1 MDGAVQAR
9 RIAERRRKNPARDA
23 RRQAHLTRMIR
34 RVVDY
39 VPTYRD
45 TYDDRGRIVAAR
57 YLGHVPVVAVRG
69 QRT

>member
-1 MDGAVQAR
+1 MDVAVRAW

-45 TYDDRGRIVAAR
+45 AYDGRRNIVAAR
-57 YLGHVPVVAVRG
+57 YLGHVPVRAR
-69 QRT
+69 